1 MFPSFTVSFGVVC
14 QLITSALAC
23 WPLYNWAPG
32 LFHCLLE
39 NVEPTNAS
47 VPLGP
52 KDACSLLCL
61 LVSHLVTRA
70 SIFKMP
76 LVSMKKHRWQN
87 YKIVPV
93 SHSYMFWLLLKGD
106 LFPDEGI
113 WMWNAE
119 VPSLSAIRSLST
131 GTVLGPQVEKQVNWY
146 LRPEHVAILLVRLM
160 PQLDRLARVIDNF
173 ATSVCPGFAYLWF
186 FFHSK
191 ANDFPL
197 EKILI

>member
-1 MFPSFTVSFGVVC
+1 MFPSFAVSFGFVC

-61 LVSHLVTRA
+61 VVSFLVTLVPLELLRCQ
-70 SIFKMP
+70 
-76 LVSMKKHRWQN
+76 LVSMKNNTSARLLQLWR
-87 YKIVPV
+87 
-93 SHSYMFWLLLKGD
+93 SYSNVFCLHWKGD

-113 WMWNAE
+113 WLWKFE

-146 LRPEHVAILLVRLM
+146 LHPEHVGILLVRLM

-173 ATSVCPGFAYLWF
+173 ATSVRPGFILF
-186 FFHSK
+186 FSGAFSLT
-191 ANDFPL
+191 FF
-197 EKILI
+197 